1 MLSNGIHFAL
11 RKIVTAIEYT
21 LTAGQKLFTFAL
33 YGSES
38 LLKNMILIYQLTQ
51 QIIYIIQVY
60 PRVSYGYNHEE
71 VEI

>member
-11 RKIVTAIEYT
+11 RKNVTAIEYT

-38 LLKNMILIYQLTQ
+38 LLKKHDTYLPVNTADHINYTSASSSIVPL
-51 QIIYIIQVY
+51 
-60 PRVSYGYNHEE
+60 
-71 VEI
+71 